1 MKEVGVKEV
10 LIDNNIVTLQNDKIV
25 LTVNGNKTYQIVAK
39 DNFDNISTKEVVVD
53 NIDKVK
59 PIITKIEGNPNNWTK
74 ENVTLIVTAEDN
86 LSGIKDYSFDGGV
99 TWQASNE
106 KTFTQN
112 IENMVIKVRDNAGNI
127 VENGPISIRKI
138 DKDAPVIEKVE
149 GNPNN
154 WTKGNVTLK
163 VTAKDHLSGIKDY
176 SFDGGET
183 WSSNNQKV
191 FTQNTENIVIKVRDN
206 IGNIS
211 EYGPISITKIMKLD
225 KIEIRQGPQKV
236 EYTEGESF
244 NNSGMR
250 VVAIYDNKQEEEIER
265 YTVPNGN
272 NLKLGQESVTI
283 RYKEGEIIKEATQRI
298 TVNERIEPEI
308 EEYEITEENGK
319 RYIEKIPENTT
330 IKQVKEKIKTT
341 GEIEVYKGSS
351 KVTDENQIIGTGM
364 TIKVKQN
371 SQEITY
377 EAVVKGDITG
387 DGKIKMADI
396 LKLARYKAGVDKNLK
411 GAYLKAG
418 DVVKDGKIGMQDILK
433 LSRVLAGIEK
443 IK

>member
-1 MKEVGVKEV
+1 MKEAGVKEV
-10 LIDNNIVTLQNDKIV
+10 LIDNNVVTLQNDKIV

-59 PIITKIEGNPNNWTK
+59 PIITKIEGNPSNWTK
-74 ENVTLIVTAEDN
+74 ENVTLIVTAEDS
-86 LSGIKDYSFDGGV
+86 LSGIKDYSFDGGS

-149 GNPNN
+149 GNPST
-154 WTKGNVTLK
+154 WTKENVTLK
-163 VTAKDHLSGIKDY
+163 VIAKDLLSGIKDY
-176 SFDGGET
+176 SFDGGLNWQT
-183 WSSNNQKV
+183 SNQKV

-206 IGNIS
+206 AGNIS

-244 NNSGMR
+244 NNAGMR

-298 TVNERIEPEI
+298 TVTKSIAPEI
-308 EEYEITEENGK
+308 EEYEITEENGVK
-319 RYIEKIPENTT
+319 YIEKIAGETK
-330 IKQVKEKIKTT
+330 IKELKQKIKTT
-341 GEIEVYKGSS
+341 GTIEIYKGSS

-364 TIKVKQN
+364 TIKVRQN

-396 LKLARYKAGVDKNLK
+396 LKLARYKAGVDKNLN

-418 DVVKDGKIGMQDILK
+418 DVVKDGKIGMPDILK
-433 LSRVLAGIEK
+433 LARVLAKIEN
-443 IK
+443 I

>member
-1 MKEVGVKEV
+1 MKEAGVKEV
-10 LIDNNIVTLQNDKIV
+10 LIDNNVVTLQNDKIV

-59 PIITKIEGNPNNWTK
+59 PIITKIEGNPSNWTK
-74 ENVTLIVTAEDN
+74 ENVTLIVTAEDS
-86 LSGIKDYSFDGGV
+86 LSGIKDYSFDGGS

-149 GNPNN
+149 GNPST
-154 WTKGNVTLK
+154 WTKENVTLK
-163 VTAKDHLSGIKDY
+163 VIAKDLLSGIKDY
-176 SFDGGET
+176 SFDGGLNWQT
-183 WSSNNQKV
+183 SNQKV

-206 IGNIS
+206 AGNIS

-244 NNSGMR
+244 NNAGMR

-308 EEYEITEENGK
+308 EEYEITEENGVK
-319 RYIEKIPENTT
+319 YIEKIPENTT

-364 TIKVKQN
+364 TIKVRQN

-396 LKLARYKAGVDKNLK
+396 LKLARYKAGVDKNLN

-418 DVVKDGKIGMQDILK
+418 DVVKDGKIGMPDILK
-433 LSRVLAGIEK
+433 LARVLAKIEN
-443 IK
+443 I